1 MFNLTQIFN
10 PKNAPTIMQKDEI
23 ATLLKTTPEALDAF
37 EAAYQKQESA
47 GVSDNFFDI
56 NAKTAASF
64 LPSRHAGVCP
74 DEIIERI
81 VAELLGKAKVL
92 VYRDDELSTI
102 SFPTPDIPPITP
114 SELSV
119 AGEDIPQLT
128 GNNGMRDIPNSS
140 RAVLYFYRQ
149 MLNATSEEEKKF
161 CYDHFRQGLDIL
173 DLDPL
178 LYEIIGTNRN
188 SMGYWLPPLLTGVQ
202 RQSFFKVPETSVL
215 KVPLTL
221 LQLTRLPYDGL
232 HPSTIKILNQFCMK
246 VFGLDVRKD
255 YFIKTG
261 TYSSKYDFRNAK
273 VTGEKEV
280 RELGEYLLFIHFQ
293 ACRMASPLATP
304 TIYGVSTTNEWVVRE
319 FIPDKGNR
327 PCIYNGMPLRTEYRI
342 FVDFDTKAVLGMNPY
357 WDPDVMKQR
366 FGHGRDANTPNM
378 LHDYVIYRAQE
389 DILMEEY
396 RRNELLV
403 REKIREM
410 LGDIPLDGQW
420 SIDVMQNGDDFYIID
435 MALAA
440 TSALSECVPPGLL
453 KPLKENWLPV
463 IPKAMN

>member
-1 MFNLTQIFN
+1 
-10 PKNAPTIMQKDEI
+10 
-23 ATLLKTTPEALDAF
+23 
-37 EAAYQKQESA
+37 
-47 GVSDNFFDI
+47 
-56 NAKTAASF
+56 
-64 LPSRHAGVCP
+64 
-74 DEIIERI
+74 
-81 VAELLGKAKVL
+81 
-92 VYRDDELSTI
+92 
-102 SFPTPDIPPITP
+102 
-114 SELSV
+114 
-119 AGEDIPQLT
+119 
-128 GNNGMRDIPNSS
+128 MRDIPNSS

-366 FGHGRDANTPNM
+366 FGYGRDANTPNM

>member
-64 LPSRHAGVCP
+64 LSSRHAGVCP

-366 FGHGRDANTPNM
+366 FGYGRDANTPNM